1 MIHNMTGGGAGLKLK
16 VVGGTA
22 VPANPR
28 ENTVWVNTDSEI
40 SCYAFSATKPH
51 RVSKNKNLN
60 VYPYLNTTNTEN
72 GVTWTD
78 NADGTLTANGTAS
91 EQNVSIFRCSQ
102 QGIDM
107 YEFLL
112 PPGTYF
118 ISGCPAGGAG
128 ERYYV
133 TVILS
138 YDNWA
143 SSETIRDYGLG
154 KSFTLAKEAK
164 ARLHCS
170 VAAGA
175 AVSNITFRPQ
185 LEKGSAATSFVKGD
199 ATGMLWFKT
208 GATSNAPINIDKK
221 NTVMLYPNICQQYI
235 NGAWVSKT
243 AKIYSS
249 AKWSELWDGGLYVGG
264 NQYEAITGG
273 WWNNYNLSFK
283 GSSTYPGNSDLNLAE
298 CLGDYISLSGKN
310 GYFSSVTTKNKIDLS
325 NFSTLNY
332 DVLSGSDT
340 DEYIVFI
347 HDLESGTINNNSAAQ
362 AKAGPVDI
370 SSIEGSY
377 YITVGSLNVRTV
389 KVANLRVE

>member
-1 MIHNMTGGGAGLKLK
+1 MIINESGGGAGLNLK
-16 VVGGTA
+16 VVG
-22 VPANPR
+22 NPQPTSPKN
-28 ENTVWVNTDSEI
+28 NTIWVDTDTEI
-40 SCYAFSATKPH
+40 NGYAFSATEP
-51 RVSKNKNLN
+51 
-60 VYPYLNTTNTEN
+60 
-72 GVTWTD
+72 
-78 NADGTLTANGTAS
+78 AS
-91 EQNVSIFRCSQ
+91 
-102 QGIDM
+102 
-107 YEFLL
+107 
-112 PPGTYF
+112 P
-118 ISGCPAGGAG
+118 
-128 ERYYV
+128 
-133 TVILS
+133 
-138 YDNWA
+138 
-143 SSETIRDYGLG
+143 
-154 KSFTLAKEAK
+154 
-164 ARLHCS
+164 
-170 VAAGA
+170 
-175 AVSNITFRPQ
+175 RP
-185 LEKGSAATSFVKGD
+185 
-199 ATGMLWFKT
+199 GMLWFKT

-340 DEYIVFI
+340 DQYIVFI